1 MSLSG
6 TVPFLDAVHGR
17 ALDRLDRALVGL
29 QVAPALA
36 NAAAEAGFVP
46 MVGNDLRILK
56 AVKQGDP
63 DRASLYQLSR
73 PELHPGHGPHDTVIV
88 VLTRDGEIVASG
100 SARIRWVNGTL
111 CEAFERRT
119 LLYDDV
125 MQAPPAERIICRAA
139 KAQVIRDCH
148 VAVAGGL
155 WVDRRHSSADSRV
168 IRLLVRMLNLLATAN
183 FHWSYCISVS
193 HPPLMRH
200 AFPIYG
206 ADGVDSGVIVEV
218 DGRPIETVLVHASR
232 DRFLGNLRLPAYQQ
246 PAVDLHHPG
255 SIDCDRAAAAATL
268 AVHREEVARTFRK
281 AVGRQ

>member
-17 ALDRLDRALVGL
+17 ALDRLDRMLVGL

-36 NAAAEAGFVP
+36 NAAAAAGFVP

-56 AVKQGDP
+56 AIKQGDP

-100 SARIRWVNGTL
+100 SARIRWVDGTL
-111 CEAFERRT
+111 CQAFERRT

-125 MQAPPAERIICRAA
+125 MQAPPGERIICRAA
-139 KAQVIRDCH
+139 KAHVIRDCH

-155 WVDRRHSSADSRV
+155 WVDRRHSSADSKV

-183 FHWSYCISVS
+183 YHWSYCISVS

-232 DRFLGNLRLPAYQQ
+232 ERFVGNLRLPAYLQ
-246 PAVDLHHPG
+246 PADDLHHPG
-255 SIDCDRAAAAATL
+255 SLEIDRATSAAND
-268 AVHREEVARTFRK
+268 AVRREEAARGGAR
-281 AVGRQ
+281 AWGQ